1 MTAGVAASERDLL
14 RMTDY
19 RYVMGLLVQ
28 GLAYRQIEAM
38 AGCSHRAIA
47 RARRVLDDEQLSS
60 AEQVAALS
68 AEDLD
73 RLFADGRKNVVGEF
87 VPVDIGKIVTV
98 RLGRKK
104 PPLKVLWGQY
114 LKSDADPG
122 ARFYGYE
129 RFCQIV
135 TEHVRANDL
144 TLPIAHVPGHTMQVD
159 WAGTMMQVTDPITRA
174 VTPVAVFVATL
185 PFSGMVFAYGYLDEK
200 QPAWCD
206 GHRRAFEY
214 YGGVAQVIVPDN
226 ASTASNQISRTDRA
240 RDVNA
245 SYADFL
251 AHYGAAAVP
260 TRSNRPRDK
269 GNAEAG
275 VKVVTNWVIH
285 FLSDRV
291 FACLDDL
298 NDAVAAQVEAIN
310 DRIPFRGEPRSRR
323 EWFDD
328 HERDELMAL
337 PVQRWEPVTW
347 RKAKVHRDWHIQLDT
362 IKYSV
367 PYRLAGRSVDVRII
381 GTAIEVLADGQ
392 IIAAH
397 HQGRHRNGY
406 VTDPE
411 HAPPHY
417 DSVAGLWTRG
427 YFLRQGAK
435 VGPATVTALTRLLD
449 GKAIEAQGYRSC
461 MNILDLGKRAS
472 GNRVLLEAACRE
484 LVDDDPHRPIT
495 YTAVKHRISALRA
508 EGGQRPTTTGSSP
521 GSGGAITASAARTD
535 QTGGRDT
542 SRAHLAGAKAFSL
555 ESLTTSDRRTDDG
568 GDDAAAGARR

>member
-1 MTAGVAASERDLL
+1 
-14 RMTDY
+14 
-19 RYVMGLLVQ
+19 
-28 GLAYRQIEAM
+28 
-38 AGCSHRAIA
+38 
-47 RARRVLDDEQLSS
+47 
-60 AEQVAALS
+60 
-68 AEDLD
+68 
-73 RLFADGRKNVVGEF
+73 
-87 VPVDIGKIVTV
+87 
-98 RLGRKK
+98 
-104 PPLKVLWGQY
+104 
-114 LKSDADPG
+114 
-122 ARFYGYE
+122 
-129 RFCQIV
+129 
-135 TEHVRANDL
+135 
-144 TLPIAHVPGHTMQVD
+144 MQVD

-269 GNAEAG
+269 GHVEAG

-285 FLSDRV
+285 LLSDRV

-310 DRIPFRGEPRSRR
+310 DRRPFRGEPRSRR

-328 HERDELMAL
+328 HERDELMVL

-367 PYRLAGRSVDVRII
+367 PYRLAGSSVDVRII

-417 DSVAGLWTRG
+417 ESVAGLWTRG

-461 MNILDLGKRAS
+461 MNILELGKRAS

-484 LVDDDPHRPIT
+484 LVDDDPHRLIT

-555 ESLTTSDRRTDDG
+555 DALTTSDRRTDDG

>member
-1 MTAGVAASERDLL
+1 
-14 RMTDY
+14 MTDY

-47 RARRVLDDEQLSS
+47 RVRRVLDDEQLST
-60 AEQVAALS
+60 AEQVAGLS

-73 RLFADGRKNVVGEF
+73 RLFADGRKSVVGEF
-87 VPVDIGKIVTV
+87 VPVDIDKVVTA

-104 PPLKVLWGQY
+104 PPLKVLWGRY
-114 LKSDADPG
+114 LKSEAAPG

-135 TEHVRANDL
+135 TEHVRVNDL
-144 TLPIAHVPGHTMQVD
+144 SLPIAHVPGHTMQVD
-159 WAGTMMQVTDPITRA
+159 WAGTAMRVTDPITRA
-174 VTPVAVFVATL
+174 VTPVPVFVATL

-214 YGGVAQVIVPDN
+214 FGGVAQVIVPDN
-226 ASTASNQISRTDRA
+226 ASTASNQISRADRA
-240 RDVNA
+240 REVNA

-285 FLSDRV
+285 FLADRV

-310 DRIPFRGEPRSRR
+310 DRTPFRGEPRSRR
-323 EWFDD
+323 DWFDA

-337 PVQRWEPVTW
+337 PAQRWEPVTW

-367 PYRLAGRSVDVRII
+367 PYRFAGRGVDVRIV

-397 HQGRHRNGY
+397 QQGRHRNGY

-417 DSVAGLWTRG
+417 ESVTGLWTRG

-435 VGPATVTALTRLLD
+435 VGPATAAALTRLLD

-461 MNILDLGKRAS
+461 MNILDLGKRS
-472 GNRVLLEAACRE
+472 SQNRALLEAACRE
-484 LVDDDPHRPIT
+484 LVAEDPNRPIT

-508 EGGQRPTTTGSSP
+508 EGSQRPTTSGDD
-521 GSGGAITASAARTD
+521 GGAGPITPVPRTGGAVARA
-535 QTGGRDT
+535 GGRDT

-555 ESLTTSDRRTDDG
+555 DALTTGDRRTDDG
-568 GDDAAAGARR
+568 GDDAAAGVRR

>member
-1 MTAGVAASERDLL
+1 MTN
-14 RMTDY
+14 Y

-47 RARRVLDDEQLSS
+47 RARRVLDDEQLST

-73 RLFADGRKNVVGEF
+73 RLFSDGRRNVAGEF
-87 VPVDIGKIVTV
+87 APVDIDKVV
-98 RLGRKK
+98 AARLGRKK
-104 PPLKVLWGQY
+104 PPLKVLWSQY
-114 LKSDADPG
+114 LRSDAAPG

-129 RFCQIV
+129 RYCQIV
-135 TEHVRANDL
+135 TEHVRVNDL
-144 TLPIAHVPGHTMQVD
+144 SVPIAHVPGHTMQVD
-159 WAGTMMQVTDPITRA
+159 WAGTPMKVTDPITRA
-174 VTPVAVFVATL
+174 VTSVSVFVATL

-214 YGGVAQVIVPDN
+214 FGGAAQVIVPDN

-245 SYADFL
+245 SYQDFL

-275 VKVVTNWVIH
+275 VKVITNWVIH
-285 FLSDRV
+285 FLADRV

-298 NDAVAAQVEAIN
+298 NAAVAAEVEQIN
-310 DRIPFRGEPRSRR
+310 DRTPFRGEARARR
-323 EWFDD
+323 GWFDD
-328 HERDELMAL
+328 HERGELMAL
-337 PVQRWEPVTW
+337 PEQRWEPVCW

-367 PYRLAGRSVDVRII
+367 PYQFAGRGVDVRIV
-381 GTAIEVLADGQ
+381 GTVIEVLADGQ

-397 HQGRHRNGY
+397 QQGRHRNGY
-406 VTDPE
+406 VSDPE

-417 DSVAGLWTRG
+417 ESVAGLWTRG
-427 YFLRQGAK
+427 YFLRQAGK
-435 VGPATVTALTRLLD
+435 VGPATVAALTRLLD
-449 GKAIEAQGYRSC
+449 GKAIEAQGFRSC

-472 GNRVLLEAACRE
+472 ANRLLLEAACRDLIE
-484 LVDDDPHRPIT
+484 EDAHRPIT
-495 YTAVKHRISALRA
+495 YTGVKHRMSALRA
-508 EGGQRPTTTGSSP
+508 DGNQRPTTGGDGDAANPITPGFSP
-521 GSGGAITASAARTD
+521 AAAGAA
-535 QTGGRDT
+535 GRDT

-555 ESLTTSDRRTDDG
+555 DALTTGDRRTDDG
-568 GDDAAAGARR
+568 GEDGAGAQR

>member
-1 MTAGVAASERDLL
+1 
-14 RMTDY
+14 MTDY

-47 RARRVLDDEQLSS
+47 RARRVLDEERLSS

-73 RLFADGRKNVVGEF
+73 RLFADGRKNVAGEF
-87 VPVDIGKIVTV
+87 VAVDIDKVVTA

-114 LKSDADPG
+114 LKSEAVGG

-135 TEHVRANDL
+135 TEHVRVNDL

-269 GNAEAG
+269 GHVEAG

-285 FLSDRV
+285 LLSDRV

-310 DRIPFRGEPRSRR
+310 DRRPFRGEPRSRR

-328 HERDELMAL
+328 HERDELMVL

-367 PYRLAGRSVDVRII
+367 PYRLAGSSVDVRII

-417 DSVAGLWTRG
+417 ESVAGLWTRG

-461 MNILDLGKRAS
+461 MNILELGKRAS

-484 LVDDDPHRPIT
+484 LVDDDPHRLIT
-495 YTAVKHRISALRA
+495 YTAVKHRISAQRA

-555 ESLTTSDRRTDDG
+555 DALTTSDRRTDDG

>member
-1 MTAGVAASERDLL
+1 
-14 RMTDY
+14 
-19 RYVMGLLVQ
+19 
-28 GLAYRQIEAM
+28 
-38 AGCSHRAIA
+38 
-47 RARRVLDDEQLSS
+47 
-60 AEQVAALS
+60 
-68 AEDLD
+68 
-73 RLFADGRKNVVGEF
+73 
-87 VPVDIGKIVTV
+87 
-98 RLGRKK
+98 
-104 PPLKVLWGQY
+104 
-114 LKSDADPG
+114 
-122 ARFYGYE
+122 
-129 RFCQIV
+129 
-135 TEHVRANDL
+135 
-144 TLPIAHVPGHTMQVD
+144 
-159 WAGTMMQVTDPITRA
+159 
-174 VTPVAVFVATL
+174 
-185 PFSGMVFAYGYLDEK
+185 
-200 QPAWCD
+200 
-206 GHRRAFEY
+206 
-214 YGGVAQVIVPDN
+214 VIVPDN

-251 AHYGAAAVP
+251 AYYGAAAVP

-269 GNAEAG
+269 GNVEAG

-298 NDAVAAQVEAIN
+298 NDAVAAQVDAIN
-310 DRIPFRGEPRSRR
+310 DRRPFRGEPRSRR

-367 PYRLAGRSVDVRII
+367 PYRFAGRSVDVRII

-397 HQGRHRNGY
+397 QQGRHRNGY

-417 DSVAGLWTRG
+417 ESVAGLWTRG

-435 VGPATVTALTRLLD
+435 VGPSTVTALTRLLD

-461 MNILDLGKRAS
+461 MNILELGKRAS

-484 LVDDDPHRPIT
+484 LVDDDPQRLIT

-521 GSGGAITASAARTD
+521 GSGGGITASAARAG
-535 QTGGRDT
+535 TGGRDT

-555 ESLTTSDRRTDDG
+555 DAITTSDRRTDDG